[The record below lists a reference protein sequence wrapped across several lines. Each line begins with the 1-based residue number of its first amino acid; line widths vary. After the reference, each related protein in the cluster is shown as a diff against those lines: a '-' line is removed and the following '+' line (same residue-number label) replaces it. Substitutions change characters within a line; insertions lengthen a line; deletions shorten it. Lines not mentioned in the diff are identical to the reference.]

1 MSQTFKSIS
10 LVTIMLLS
18 ALSGMVVASD
28 FAEANTVVITEPQ
41 QIVDG
46 GSASDT
52 QTAIV
57 GDSQGNVHIIWA
69 RNNLHLY
76 YSMVASNG
84 ETLIDATQIT
94 NAGIHKVWHPDV
106 VADEDD
112 NIHIV
117 WTDKSGTHKIMYTA
131 LSPYKIQPFNGQTS
145 TDNSI
150 TGIDDTIISQR
161 AQDRDWASIDV
172 DSQGNIHIAWQDEY
186 DSEEKFFNQPQI
198 YYSMLQPDFVTNN
211 VIVLFDDTLITPI
224 IGHKG
229 HPDIVVDA
237 NDQVQIVWDDTRGG
251 KVELVF
257 VIDTSGSMYSEWA
270 DVCTV
275 IYGGTFSDGSSFEGI
290 KPLLE
295 VANMTVYE
303 TIYGLDGGFGL
314 PSAADSGDCAGFN
327 QNAGPR
333 STPLGDGDD
342 SGGIRSLGN
351 TIYNGNP
358 YSGNSGEDW
367 GPGTNWACLSWKDTN
382 GNVPGNPATSADH
395 KWNPNATKIVLPV
408 SDEGPK
414 DGDPSQQADD
424 INSIDEAHDNCVKA
438 GVIPIGLYGQGYGG
452 AGSIQSHFLDLAKC
466 PNGVVSTQ
474 ARNCPGS
481 DPSNNPR
488 TVNAGGQ
495 AYEFPSGG
503 GGAGAMALL
512 VEAMVFVATNNSREI
527 YMTVLDPYA
536 KMENDPTWTPGATG
550 HSVVNGNYIEDTGPG
565 EEGHLVV
572 VNDTRVTIDD
582 AYSFHPSVGVDMQ
595 GNTHIAW
602 MDGRDYGF
610 EKSANYEVYYT
621 KLRLQGA
628 GAFDGAEEGLS
639 TYAIKKIQ
647 DTPISNVE
655 GLSGLAANRPWS
667 GHSIYPSLLTDEQNN
682 VHIAWVDSGNTT
694 AGEEVQYTR
703 LNQTDLV
710 GTGEFALDP
719 WDIVSITSWAS
730 NKLGTDTAGRPEIGI
745 PPAFANDLGSG
756 AHVGWSD
763 RNKCNDEQNGAFTIC
778 YSHVLTG
785 QVDVELA
792 LGETFYHVIEPGE
805 QTLYNMTMNNSTPG
819 DIDLVADTYGLNV
832 SGVPTNWTV
841 QIFFANNQTQITPTT
856 PIYLK
861 GGEFINFYLRVQAPT
876 IYQANE
882 DELAQIVVTAKSYK
896 DPAIRSDLTTL
907 TLMDVVHGISLDTSL
922 SVQDIEQGSQ
932 ATFSI
937 TITNT
942 GNVQDSFLFW
952 DPNTLEGQQEWLL
965 PFGWEITFPLRVELD
980 PGKSTTKI
988 LTVKV
993 PSTEDPGA
1001 FVIYLKGW
1009 SEGEPIKSVDKGTYD
1024 ILELG
1029 IFVSIQSEG
1038 NIVFEELL
1046 PEDSEKEVMAGQCH
1060 TFEQDVTK
1068 NFETGNLIF
1077 STPGAPAE
1085 KPDDIDDATWGQSN
1099 WVVDVDFSQTLGGS
1113 DATLGTPIEWK
1124 LDPGTTFKTYL
1135 VRVTLCVPEDASI
1148 GSKSITLQANLE
1160 GYQKVSDSARYTIN
1174 VIHEY
1179 SLETNIE
1186 RDADRLVTV
1195 TDSFGNPVSAIAV
1208 NPGENIVLPTTTINN
1223 GNGPDRFDFRLT
1235 TVTDPTGVPVRTG
1248 HWDIVIPRESLEELD
1263 RDSDQTFDVLMN
1275 VPEFD
1280 IAAGLYVV
1288 EFQTLSEEA
1297 YPNEDNRLTRE
1308 RDSDFLYVYVNEF
1321 YDMEVYMDPA
1331 VDNPVKVSAPGKIVS
1346 FSVNITNNGNV
1357 EDWPTLDNHTAQ
1369 QEGNALIWSELPG
1382 MGTLTGWS
1390 VEWRTIKKI
1399 SNDLEVD
1406 EPCVEISE
1414 PMPAGDA
1421 SQIEIDNFY
1430 ATVEEAQDSIR
1441 CAVIPS
1447 GDSFVYMMP
1456 KMAPYQTIEMVAVVK
1471 ISTTAKLDTRVVGL
1485 KVVSKAGDMTEG
1497 GDYDSSPSWQGE
1509 NLDSNEF
1516 IVTLSLKAPDL
1527 VIKEIIITDYSAD
1540 IDSTIPIGIILQ
1552 NQGNTHAIDI
1562 EIVLCQYDDVDS
1574 QSIINEIQKNGCAED
1589 SIVMRQVVGALLA
1602 PDASEDAKEI
1612 EIYLL
1617 YPVVAGSKGVY
1628 VVVDPM
1634 NEIVEGSEKNNVKAV
1649 SEPLESP
1656 NPFLDVASQVIGK
1669 TALPFVVI
1677 LLTLSLLGVVY
1688 FVGKARREEAKLR
1701 IAEQSSLVSVLE
1713 SED

>member
-1 MSQTFKSIS
+1 
-10 LVTIMLLS
+10 MLLS
-18 ALSGMVVASD
+18 ALSGMVISSD
-28 FAEANTVVITEPQ
+28 YAEANTVVITEPQ

-57 GDSQGNVHIIWA
+57 ADSQGNVHIVWA
-69 RNNLHLY
+69 RNNQHLF
-76 YSMVASNG
+76 YSMIASNG
-84 ETLIDATQIT
+84 EVLIDATQIT
-94 NAGIHKVWHPDV
+94 NAGIHSVWHPDM
-106 VADEDD
+106 AMDEED
-112 NIHIV
+112 NIHLV
-117 WTDKSGTHKIMYTA
+117 WTDKSGTQKIMYTA
-131 LSPYKIQPFNGQTS
+131 LSPYNIQPFNGQAS

-150 TGIDDTIISQR
+150 TGIDDTVISQR
-161 AQDRDWASIDV
+161 AQDRDWAAIDV
-172 DSQGNIHIAWQDEY
+172 DSQGNVHIAWQDEY
-186 DSEEKFFNQPQI
+186 DELEKFFNQPQI
-198 YYSMLQPDFVTNN
+198 YYSMLQPDFITND
-211 VIVLFDDTLITPI
+211 VITLFDDTLITPI

-237 NDQVQIVWDDTRGG
+237 NDQVQIAWDDTRGG

-257 VIDTSGSMYSEWA
+257 IIDTSGSMYTEWA

-275 IYGGTFSDGSSFEGI
+275 IYGGTFSDGSAFEGI

-303 TIYGLDGGFGL
+303 TIYGINGGFGL
-314 PSAADSGDCAGFN
+314 PSAADSGDCAGYN
-327 QNAGPR
+327 QNSGPR
-333 STPLGDGDD
+333 STALGDQET
-342 SGGIRSLGN
+342 SGGIRVLDN

-367 GPGTNWACLSWKDTN
+367 GPGTNWACLSWKDGN
-382 GNVPGNPATSADH
+382 GNVPGDPATSADH

-424 INSIDEAHDNCVKA
+424 INSIDEAHDSCVKA

-452 AGSIQSHFLDLAKC
+452 AGNIQSHFLDLAKC

-474 ARNCPGS
+474 TRNCPGA
-481 DPSNNPR
+481 DPSNPR

-495 AYEFPSGG
+495 AYEFPSGS

-512 VEAMVFVATNNSREI
+512 VEAMVYVATNNSREI

-536 KMENDPTWTPGATG
+536 KMTNDPQWVTGSVGHSCQPCTPG
-550 HSVVNGNYIEDTGPG
+550 NGNYIEDTGSAA
-565 EEGHLVV
+565 EGHLVV
-572 VNDTRVTIDD
+572 VNDTRVTQDD
-582 AYSFHPSVGVDMQ
+582 AYSFHPSIGVDMQ

-602 MDGRDYGF
+602 MDARDYGF

-628 GAFDGAEEGLS
+628 GAFDGAEGGLS

-647 DTPISNVE
+647 DTPVSNVE
-655 GLSGLAANRPWS
+655 GLSGLTANRPWS
-667 GHSIYPSLLTDEQNN
+667 GHSIFPSLLTDDQNN
-682 VHIAWVDSGNTT
+682 VHIAWIDSGNTT
-694 AGEEVQYTR
+694 AGEEIQYAR
-703 LNQTDLV
+703 LNQTDLEGV
-710 GTGEFALDP
+710 GTFAIDP
-719 WDIVSITSWAS
+719 WEIVTITNWAS
-730 NKLGTDTAGRPEIGI
+730 NKLGTDTGGRPEIGN

-785 QVDVELA
+785 QVDVELE

-805 QTLYNMTMNNSTPG
+805 QTVFNMTMNNSTPG
-819 DIDLVADTYGLNV
+819 DLELVADTYGLNIT
-832 SGVPTNWTV
+832 GVPQNWTA
-841 QIFFANNQTQITPTT
+841 QIFYSNNQTQITPTT

-861 GGEFINFYLRVQAPT
+861 GGEFINFFLRVQAPT

-896 DPAIRSDLTTL
+896 DPAIRSDLTSL

-922 SVQDIEQGSQ
+922 SIQDVEQGSQ

-993 PSTEDPGA
+993 RSDEDAGA

-1029 IFVSIQSEG
+1029 IFVSIRSEG
-1038 NIVFEELL
+1038 NIVFEN
-1046 PEDSEKEVMAGQCH
+1046 SGAKEKEVKAGSCH

-1068 NFETGNLIF
+1068 NFESGNLIF
-1077 STPGAPAE
+1077 STPGAPE
-1085 KPDDIDDATWGQSN
+1085 QNDNSTIDGTTWNLSN
-1099 WVVDVDFSQTLGGS
+1099 WYVGVDFTQTLGGS
-1113 DATLGTPIEWK
+1113 SATLGTPIEWK
-1124 LDPGTTFKTYL
+1124 LDAGTTFKTYM
-1135 VRVTLCVPEDASI
+1135 VSITICVPDDASI
-1148 GSKSITLQANLE
+1148 GSKTITLQANLE

-1174 VIHEY
+1174 VEHEY
-1179 SLETNIE
+1179 SLETEID
-1186 RDADRLVTV
+1186 RDEDRLISI
-1195 TDSFGNPVSAIAV
+1195 DDGNGNTVSAIAV
-1208 NPGENIVLPTTTINN
+1208 NPGENIVLSTTTTNN
-1223 GNGPDRFDFRLT
+1223 GNGPDRFDYRLAS
-1235 TVTDPTGVPVRTG
+1235 VVDPDGVPVRTG
-1248 HWDIVIPRESLEELD
+1248 HWDITIPREGLEELS
-1263 RDSDQTFDVLMN
+1263 RDSNQLFDVLMN
-1275 VPEFD
+1275 VPDFD
-1280 IAAGLYVV
+1280 IAAGLYVIT
-1288 EFQTLSEEA
+1288 FKTYSEEDYLDA
-1297 YPNEDNRLTRE
+1297 DNRLTRL
-1308 RDSDFLYVYVNEF
+1308 RDVDYLYVYVNEF
-1321 YDMEVYMDPA
+1321 YDMEIYMDPS
-1331 VDNPVKVSAPGKIVS
+1331 VDNPIKVSAPGKIVS
-1346 FSVNITNNGNV
+1346 FSVNLTNNGNV
-1357 EDWPTLDNHTAQ
+1357 EDWPSLDNHTAQ
-1369 QEGNALIWSELPG
+1369 SEGNNLVWSELPG
-1382 MGTLTGWS
+1382 LGSLQDWS
-1390 VEWRTIKKI
+1390 VEWRTVKKI
-1399 SNDLEVD
+1399 GTDLKVD
-1406 EPCVEISE
+1406 EPCVVITDS
-1414 PMPAGDA
+1414 MPAADA
-1421 SQIEIDNFY
+1421 SQLEIDTFY
-1430 ATVEEAQDSIR
+1430 STVEEAQDSTR
-1441 CAVIPS
+1441 CAKI
-1447 GDSFVYMMP
+1447 GDDIYMMP
-1456 KMAPYQTIEMVAVVK
+1456 KMAPYQTIEMVAIVK
-1471 ISTTAKLDTRVVGL
+1471 ISTTAKLDTRNIGL
-1485 KVVSKAGDMTEG
+1485 KVVSKSGDMTVG

-1509 NLDSNEF
+1509 ELDSNEL

-1527 VIKEIIITDYSAD
+1527 VIKEIIVSSYSGE

-1552 NQGNTHAIDI
+1552 NVGNTHATDI
-1562 EIVLCQYDDVDS
+1562 EIVLCQYDDVNK
-1574 QSIINEIQKNGCAED
+1574 QSIINDIKKNGCAED

-1612 EIYLL
+1612 ELYLL

-1634 NEIVEGSEKNNVKAV
+1634 NQIVEGSESNNIKAV

-1656 NPFLDVASQVIGK
+1656 NPFLDVAGQVVGK
-1669 TALPFVVI
+1669 TALPFIVI

-1688 FVGKARREEAKLR
+1688 FVGKARREEALMR

-1713 SED
+1713 SND